1 MRVWQKS
8 RVLVRAIRAI
18 CKREATQKD
27 WSFIDQITSAVRSI
41 SANIAEG
48 SDAMTTPEFINFLGY
63 AKRSATE
70 VRSHLYDALD
80 EQYISHDEFKNLVD
94 QTYSITRMLASLI
107 HYLQSIN
114 PNLKRTFKE
123 KLPQPVN

>member
-1 MRVWQKS
+1 
-8 RVLVRAIRAI
+8 
-18 CKREATQKD
+18 
-27 WSFIDQITSAVRSI
+27 
-41 SANIAEG
+41 
-48 SDAMTTPEFINFLGY
+48 MTTPEFINFLGY